1 MSADEEAQVRHIY
14 ERWHATT
21 TSQDL
26 GGLMALYAE
35 HAVFESP
42 TVLAQF
48 PDRDEG
54 ILRGRGEIEQLFAR
68 NFTNLR
74 KQFSELYW
82 TGLFFSNGRHLTW
95 EYPRLTPSG
104 ARWRDRGR
112 RERDRSARRCRR
124 RGRRAARCPR
134 PARPSSRSR
143 GPCRGACV
151 RG

>member
-14 ERWHATT
+14 ERWHATI

-54 ILRGRGEIEQLFAR
+54 ILRGRTSASNSASF
-68 NFTNLR
+68 
-74 KQFSELYW
+74 
-82 TGLFFSNGRHLTW
+82 TGLACSSPTAGISPGNI
-95 EYPRLTPSG
+95 
-104 ARWRDRGR
+104 RG
-112 RERDRSARRCRR
+112 
-124 RGRRAARCPR
+124 
-134 PARPSSRSR
+134 
-143 GPCRGACV
+143 
-151 RG
+151 